1 MKTKDLCDLA
11 LDFSVECAHQV
22 ALLGV
27 IGSHLEKKLKINYIM
42 SSVEKGS
49 IAPSSS
55 DWRYGG
61 PIIQKE
67 KIATF
72 EDDGKWFALYSDDM
86 SDYSRD
92 HDSKKNTMQAHS
104 LLVAAMR
111 AYVFRVLG
119 ESVEIPET
127 MIGME

>member
-11 LDFSVECAHQV
+11 LDFSVECANQF

-27 IGSHLEKKLKINYIM
+27 ISSPLEKKLEMNFILN
-42 SSVEKGS
+42 SVEKGY

-72 EDDGKWFALYSDDM
+72 EDGGKWFALYSDDM
-86 SDYSRD
+86 SDYRRD
-92 HDSKKNTMQAHS
+92 HDSKINTIQAHS

-111 AYVFRVLG
+111 TYVFRILG